1 MITRKNCRMCASKDL
16 KDILHLGQHSL
27 VNSYLKKNE
36 LKKKEMLLPLKIS
49 RCSKC
54 S

>member
-27 VNSYLKKNE
+27 VNSYLKKMN
-36 LKKKEMLLPLKIS
+36 LRKRIVITIKNKQMFKM
-49 RCSKC
+49 
-54 S
+54 